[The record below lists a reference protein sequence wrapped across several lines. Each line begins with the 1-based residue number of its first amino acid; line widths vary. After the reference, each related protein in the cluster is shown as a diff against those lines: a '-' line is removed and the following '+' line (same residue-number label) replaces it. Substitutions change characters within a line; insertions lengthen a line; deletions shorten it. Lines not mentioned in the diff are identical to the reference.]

1 MDQAGVVLRSP
12 QSGYA
17 APPRPVVNWMSD
29 VWRTLSALGD
39 SRWLL
44 PMALVLLI
52 TLPRADARLKWRW
65 LLAIAVTAGVTLA
78 SKLAFMG
85 WGIGIKSVH
94 FTGFSGHAAMSSVIY
109 PVVGALL
116 AGTSKLPRRIGLVIG
131 VLLATAIAWSR
142 IPLHAHSLSEV
153 IAGLM
158 LGLGCSTWAMHT
170 AGPSSRPNAVA
181 AAAAVLAGMVLPL
194 ALPDVHTHQLV
205 IALAK
210 LISGRAE
217 IFQHF

>member
-1 MDQAGVVLRSP
+1 
-12 QSGYA
+12 
-17 APPRPVVNWMSD
+17 MSD

-65 LLAIAVTAGVTLA
+65 LLAIAVTGGVTLA

-116 AGTSKLPRRIGLVIG
+116 AGTGKRPRTIGLVIG

-205 IALAK
+205 ITLAK

>member
-1 MDQAGVVLRSP
+1 M
-12 QSGYA
+12 
-17 APPRPVVNWMSD
+17 NWMSD

>member
-1 MDQAGVVLRSP
+1 
-12 QSGYA
+12 
-17 APPRPVVNWMSD
+17 MSD
-29 VWRTLSALGD
+29 VWRTLSALGA

-44 PMALVLLI
+44 PMALVLLF

-65 LLAIAVTAGVTLA
+65 LLAIAVTAGITLA

-85 WGIGIKSVH
+85 WGIGIKSMH
-94 FTGFSGHAAMSSVIY
+94 FTGVSGHAAMSSVIY

-158 LGLGCSTWAMHT
+158 IGLGCSTWAVHT

>member
-1 MDQAGVVLRSP
+1 
-12 QSGYA
+12 
-17 APPRPVVNWMSD
+17 MSD
-29 VWRTLSALGD
+29 AWRTLSALGD

-44 PMALVLLI
+44 PMALVLLF

-65 LLAIAVTAGVTLA
+65 LLAIAVTAGITLA

-85 WGIGIKSVH
+85 WGIGIKSMH
-94 FTGFSGHAAMSSVIY
+94 FTGVSGHAAMSSVIY

-116 AGTSKLPRRIGLVIG
+116 AGPGKRARAIGLAIG

>member
-1 MDQAGVVLRSP
+1 
-12 QSGYA
+12 
-17 APPRPVVNWMSD
+17 MSD

-205 IALAK
+205 ITLAK

>member
-1 MDQAGVVLRSP
+1 
-12 QSGYA
+12 
-17 APPRPVVNWMSD
+17 MSD
-29 VWRTLSALGD
+29 IWRTLSALGD

-131 VLLATAIAWSR
+131 VLLATAIAWTR